1 MTKQKTT
8 PSADLNPQNIKVG
21 KWSLPPLTINTAI
34 LLERI
39 NSPFMRFELD
49 PETGKPKKIIPSME
63 DFARTLYVL
72 VHAEDP
78 RTNDIIADESK
89 LRNCVS
95 ELAKQ
100 ISFRELATV
109 TAALNELMANADR
122 AVNESG
128 MEGDGKKKDGTGPSP
143 S

>member
-8 PSADLNPQNIKVG
+8 QSADLNPENIKVG
-21 KWSLPPLTINTAI
+21 KWNLPPLTINTAI

-39 NSPFMRFELD
+39 DSPFMRFELD
-49 PETGKPKKIIPSME
+49 PETGKPKKVVPSME
-63 DFARTLYVL
+63 DFARTLFVL
-72 VHAEDP
+72 ANAEDP
-78 RTNDIIADESK
+78 RLNDIIADESK
-89 LRNCVS
+89 LRNSVS

-109 TAALNELMANADR
+109 TAALNELMTNADR
-122 AVNESG
+122 AVSESG
-128 MEGDGKKKDGTGPSP
+128 MEGDGKKKGVTGPSP